1 MESPNTN
8 SFVESEDDFDDFNE
22 FVGHDDVVPFGDA
35 SATQV
40 GHDTNVTLAAS
51 VGTTSSETPNLIRF
65 DDATFEDFVA
75 FEHKLDMFLEVVF
88 PPSAPNAAADPNPS
102 QQMLSQRSQSI
113 FEQLALVPHLKPPN
127 WVRLKIRRHLLTKL
141 GVPVNLDEILPS
153 PMHDASRSQLSST
166 STSVRYRRKSL
177 VSEADIHWDGLN
189 IPALEELHLEAS
201 RIQHLHDSTTGT
213 LSTIEMDN
221 LDHSSTQKLLA
232 ASDEEIDKLLQ
243 HYQANYAKLIELS
256 SVWQNQL
263 AEVKKDYEIYESVVQ
278 NLVGHTQRLQRQQIL
293 ANLKKVKSKKRI

>member
-1 MESPNTN
+1 MESPSTY
-8 SFVESEDDFDDFNE
+8 SVVESDDDFDDFNE
-22 FVGHDDVVPFGDA
+22 FVVHDDVAPYGDA

-40 GHDTNVTLAAS
+40 SHDSNATLSAS
-51 VGTTSSETPNLIRF
+51 AGTMSSESQNLIRF
-65 DDATFEDFVA
+65 DEATFEDFVA

-88 PPSAPNAAADPNPS
+88 PPSAPNAAVDTNPS
-102 QQMLSQRSQSI
+102 QQMLSPRSQSI
-113 FEQLALVPHLKPPN
+113 FEQLALMPHLKPPN

-153 PMHDASRSQLSST
+153 PMHDASHPQPSTT
-166 STSVRYRRKSL
+166 STSARYRSKSL
-177 VSEADIHWDGLN
+177 VSEVDMHWDGLN

-232 ASDEEIDKLLQ
+232 ASEEELDKLLQ
-243 HYQANYAKLIELS
+243 HYQANYDKLIELS
-256 SVWQNQL
+256 SIWQHQL
-263 AEVKKDYEIYESVVQ
+263 AEVKKNYEIYESVVQ